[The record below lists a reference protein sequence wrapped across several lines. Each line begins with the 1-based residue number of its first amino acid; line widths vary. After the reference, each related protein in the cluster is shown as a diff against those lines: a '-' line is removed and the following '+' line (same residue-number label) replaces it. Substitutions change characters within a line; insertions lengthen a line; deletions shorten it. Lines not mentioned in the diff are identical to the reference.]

1 MSVVDEIK
9 ARLDIVDVVSRY
21 VSLKKAGR
29 TYKALC
35 PFHAE
40 KTPSFVVYPESQHW
54 RCFGSCAEGGDIFTF
69 VMKIEH
75 LDFRDTLQ
83 KLAGQAGVEIHQ
95 QSDEDRARQEA
106 DDRLLTLLDT
116 AASLYM
122 EYLLHEPDAAP
133 VRDYVFGKRGL
144 TEDTVRQFQLGYAP
158 DEWDVALNHFR
169 RSGYSIDE
177 LIAAGMASTNDQGR
191 VYDRFRHRLMIPIR
205 DGRGRTL
212 GFGARALSDN
222 QQPKY
227 LNSPQGPLFDKSKL
241 LYGFDLARRSIREQ
255 ETVIVVEGYMD
266 VIQAHQAGYGNVV
279 AQMGT
284 ALTESQV
291 RQLAKHANGLILAL
305 DTDEAGLNATMR
317 GLDVV
322 RESLTQQNAVFD
334 TRSMMRSAGKLSLDV
349 RVLRLPRGKDPDDFL
364 RATPEQWPAVVAG
377 AIPLVDYVIDV
388 GTKHLTPQ
396 ATIQERE
403 QVARQLLPL
412 LTATENDLHRHQNIQ
427 RLALRLR
434 IAERD
439 LVALVNAR
447 NATTAQRVPRAT
459 PHQNHRAAPSR
470 NLPNG
475 HALERHCIASLLHQ
489 PAWLFSLNRKLR
501 EMAGSD
507 PIAMPLLGPLHSADF
522 SREDYRTVF
531 KLIETANYQ
540 EDPYIFLSYEVPL
553 EIAEDIVLGLEVF
566 EKQASPLHTTEL
578 ASILREVNHAVA
590 DREQLAFLVAGL
602 QLRLERLKR
611 ERNERYFFTS
621 TNEQEVL
628 ETEEQEN
635 IRMYTRAQRLLE
647 QAVREL
653 TGRRQKSG

>member
-9 ARLDIVDVVSRY
+9 ARLDIVDIVSRY
-21 VSLKKAGR
+21 VSLKKMGH

-54 RCFGSCAEGGDIFTF
+54 RCFGACGEGGDIFTF

-83 KLAGQAGVEIHQ
+83 KLASQAGVELRQ
-95 QSDEDRARQEA
+95 QSDEDRARQES
-106 DDRLLTLLDT
+106 DERLLGLLDT
-116 AASLYM
+116 AAHLYTD
-122 EYLLHEPDAAP
+122 YLLHTPVAASA
-133 VRDYVFGKRGL
+133 REYVLGKRGL
-144 TEDTVRQFQLGYAP
+144 TEDTIRLFQLGYAP
-158 DEWDVALNHFR
+158 DEWDAALNHFQR
-169 RSGYSIDE
+169 AGYSLDE
-177 LIAAGMASTNDQGR
+177 LIAAGLASTNEQGR
-191 VYDRFRHRLMIPIR
+191 VYDRFRHRLMFPIR

-227 LNSPQGPLFDKSKL
+227 LNSPQGPLFDKSSL

-255 ETVIVVEGYMD
+255 ETALVVEGYMD
-266 VIQAHQAGYGNVV
+266 AIQAHQAGYTNVV

-291 RQLAKHANGLILAL
+291 RQLAKHANSLILAL

-322 RESLTQQNAVFD
+322 RESLTQQKAVFD
-334 TRSMMRSAGKLSLDV
+334 THSMMRSAGRLSLDV
-349 RVLRLPRGKDPDDFL
+349 RVLRLPSGKDPDDFL
-364 RATPEQWPAVVAG
+364 RATPDQWPTVVAH
-377 AIPLVDYVIDV
+377 AIPLVDYVIEV
-388 GTKHLTPQ
+388 GTRHLTPQ

-434 IAERD
+434 IAERE
-439 LVALVNAR
+439 LVGLVNAR
-447 NATTAQRVPRAT
+447 NATTAQRVPRAL
-459 PHQNHRAAPSR
+459 PQQGKLAPQR
-470 NLPNG
+470 IVPKG
-475 HALERHCIASLLHQ
+475 FALERHCIASLLYQ

-501 EMAGSD
+501 ELAGLD
-507 PIAMPLLGPLHSADF
+507 PLSAPLLGPLQGADF

-531 KLIETANYQ
+531 RLIETANYQ
-540 EDPYIFLSYEVPL
+540 EDPYIFLRYEMPP
-553 EIAEDIVLGLEVF
+553 EIAEDIALGLEAF

-578 ASILREVNHAVA
+578 ASILREYNHAVT
-590 DREQLAFLVAGL
+590 DREQVAFWVAGL

-611 ERNERYFFTS
+611 ERNERYFFISTS
-621 TNEQEVL
+621 EQETL
-628 ETEEQEN
+628 GIDEQEH
-635 IRMYTRAQRLLE
+635 IRIYTRAQRLLE